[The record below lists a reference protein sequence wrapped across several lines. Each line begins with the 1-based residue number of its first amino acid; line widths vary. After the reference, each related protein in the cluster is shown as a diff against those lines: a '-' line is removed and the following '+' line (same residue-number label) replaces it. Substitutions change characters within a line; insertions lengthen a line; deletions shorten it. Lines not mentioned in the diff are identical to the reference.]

1 MAARVLL
8 PPAAAAASTT
18 RRWPLA
24 RHFAPGGGGD
34 NVTELCYG
42 AVGAGGP
49 TANAYLPGTGTYDR
63 GGNTPVASGPETKG
77 KTPRP
82 SNKGSGPKHL
92 MTRRAPNTS
101 RTTHERSEGTPEDS
115 GPKHLLTGKPL
126 IKGGG
131 NIPGT
136 FREPLAKGP
145 RQGKSRDPNTYIP
158 GPKHLYTGRE
168 HSGNGQEPL
177 GNGGEQGT
185 ETTRTNL
192 WIDTGRPTID
202 SSRRPGSHG
211 FPLFHNNLQNT
222 KK

>member
-8 PPAAAAASTT
+8 PLAAAAAGTT

-49 TANAYLPGTGTYDR
+49 TANTYLPGTGTYDR
-63 GGNTPVASGPETKG
+63 GGNAPVESGPETKG

-92 MTRRAPNTS
+92 MTGRAPNSS
-101 RTTHERSEGTPEDS
+101 RPTHERSEGTPEDS

-126 IKGGG
+126 IKGGEHSG
-131 NIPGT
+131 NVPGT
-136 FREPLAKGP
+136 PRKRSTTRE
-145 RQGKSRDPNTYIP
+145 RS
-158 GPKHLYTGRE
+158 GPKHLYTGSQTPTHRGGTFRE
-168 HSGNGQEPL
+168 RTGTPGKWGGTRNGNG
-177 GNGGEQGT
+177 
-185 ETTRTNL
+185 
-192 WIDTGRPTID
+192 
-202 SSRRPGSHG
+202 
-211 FPLFHNNLQNT
+211 
-222 KK
+222 